1 MSHEDRIAINKH
13 CEGIAGD
20 LQPANHRE
28 RWLVTSIAEDQWRL
42 NRARALESNIF
53 ALGISNPTIEIEAGS
68 QEANAAISQAQVWL
82 ADGKKLQMLA
92 LYEQR
97 IRRSNVPEI
106 DSSAICS
113 ERKQTPRINLS
124 YRKQPNTWKACK
136 SVTCLE
142 IKCSLRAQPFV
153 PLTLSSTSRV
163 DTKPL
168 QAAESHSPSAAG
180 RLSSGTPHTPFGT
193 AGPRREG

>member
-1 MSHEDRIAINKH
+1 MSHEDRIAFNKH
-13 CEGIAGD
+13 CEGIVGD

-53 ALGISNPTIEIEAGS
+53 ALGMSNPTIEIEAGS

-124 YRKQPNTWKACK
+124 YRKQP
-136 SVTCLE
+136 
-142 IKCSLRAQPFV
+142 
-153 PLTLSSTSRV
+153 
-163 DTKPL
+163 
-168 QAAESHSPSAAG
+168 
-180 RLSSGTPHTPFGT
+180 
-193 AGPRREG
+193 